1 MCICICIC
9 ICIVIFQ
16 WWCPH
21 SSVLYGLRKNVTGR
35 ETSLEEDIKQGFLS
49 NPAPENPDYDE
60 DLCLGFVFV
69 FVFVF
74 TRRRHKAEN
83 PDYDKDLCLG
93 P

>member
-1 MCICICIC
+1 MCI
-9 ICIVIFQ
+9 VVFQ

-60 DLCLGFVFV
+60 DLCL
-69 FVFVF
+69 
-74 TRRRHKAEN
+74 
-83 PDYDKDLCLG
+83 DS
-93 P
+93 

>member
-1 MCICICIC
+1 MYVYVCICICIL
-9 ICIVIFQ
+9 VFQ

-60 DLCLGFVFV
+60 DLYLDIYLYLELNL
-69 FVFVF
+69 
-74 TRRRHKAEN
+74 K
-83 PDYDKDLCLG
+83 
-93 P
+93 

>member
-1 MCICICIC
+1 MYVYVCICICIL
-9 ICIVIFQ
+9 VFQ

-60 DLCLGFVFV
+60 DLYLDSYLYLELNLNSYF
-69 FVFVF
+69 
-74 TRRRHKAEN
+74 
-83 PDYDKDLCLG
+83 YIYLCLYLY
-93 P
+93 